1 MSASQKDFIA
11 ESEELLLEA
20 ESHLVEI
27 QETYSSG
34 LRPDTLNSLFRS
46 IHTIKGISGI
56 FGFRNVTDLAHSF
69 ESLLDDIRL
78 GKIELSADVLR
89 FLFTNMDMLKKIIRD
104 GDEGSKEDISG
115 HLISMEAFMNSAK
128 KGSGASA
135 ADVVLAGIDKAIISI
150 LSEYEEHR
158 LKTNI
163 RENKGIYLKSAVYSL
178 SDFEKELNDLT
189 ALIKSHGE
197 LISMFPDSND
207 LPLDSIRFNL
217 MIGSILSLDG
227 LKELLGDD
235 IKELISCKAAP
246 APPLPQ
252 AIPQEMTL
260 RSSTSFVRVDIDKL
274 DRILDTISEL
284 SLAISAINRVGK
296 EMMELYGHTPIVVDV
311 LKISQVFG
319 RRITELQGQL
329 LEIRMIP
336 IGQIFSRLSQVVR
349 RYSRETGKRIDILL
363 YGEETE
369 IDKYLA
375 EEIADPLMHIIRNA
389 IDHGIEP
396 AEVRKN
402 TGKKESGTIT
412 LKAFQRGNHVIIEVK
427 DDGAGIDIEGV
438 RKKAIEKGL
447 LSQDSRLDER
457 ELLEFIFM
465 PGFSTKTTVTDISGR
480 GVGLDVVK
488 QKLSLFGGFV
498 DIATAKDAGT
508 TITVTMP
515 ITLAVLRALI
525 VRIGKERFAIPLTSM
540 SETFATGQAD
550 IQTIEGREVYNL
562 REDPLPMIRLSRVF
576 GIMDDGS
583 DTFFTVVVGY
593 GERRAGLVVDELI
606 GHQEIIIKSLSDYL
620 KGYAGL
626 AGAAE
631 IGKHEVILVIDV
643 ESVIGKFIS
652 IGSGNLIRKAV
663 SHV

>member
-1 MSASQKDFIA
+1 MTASKKDFIA
-11 ESEELLLEA
+11 ESEELLSEA

-46 IHTIKGISGI
+46 VHTIKGISGI
-56 FGFRNVTDLAHSF
+56 FGFRNVTDFAHSF

-78 GKIELSADVLR
+78 GKIELSADILK
-89 FLFTNMDMLKKIIRD
+89 FLFTNMDLLKRIIREE
-104 GDEGSKEDISG
+104 GDSSTEDISG
-115 HLISMEAFMNSAK
+115 YLISMEAFREAAK

-135 ADVVLAGIDKAIISI
+135 AEGLFAGIDKSIISI

-163 RENKGIYLKSAVYSL
+163 KENKGIYLKSAVYSL
-178 SDFEKELNDLT
+178 VDFEKELNDLT

-197 LISMFPDSND
+197 LISMFPESKD
-207 LPLDSIRFNL
+207 LPPDLIRFNL
-217 MIGSILSLDG
+217 MIGSSMSLDG

-235 IKELISCKAAP
+235 IKEMISCRSVP
-246 APPLPQ
+246 APEAPHE
-252 AIPQEMTL
+252 IPKEMTL
-260 RSSTSFVRVDIDKL
+260 KSSTSFVRVDIEKL

-296 EMMELYGHTPIVVDV
+296 EMMDLYGHTPIVVDV
-311 LKISQVFG
+311 LKISQVFS

-349 RYSRETGKRIDILL
+349 RYSVETGKRIDILL

-396 AEVRKN
+396 AEVRKS
-402 TGKKESGTIT
+402 TGKKESGTIV
-412 LKAFQRGNHVIIEVK
+412 LKALQRGNHVIIEVK

-447 LSQDSRLDER
+447 LSHDSKPDER
-457 ELLEFIFM
+457 ELLDFIFM
-465 PGFSTKTTVTDISGR
+465 PGFSTKSNVTDISGR

-498 DIATAKDAGT
+498 DIATARYSGT

-540 SETFATGQAD
+540 SETFAAGESD

-562 REDPLPMIRLSRVF
+562 REEPLPIIRLSRVF

-583 DTFFTVVVGY
+583 DTFFAVVTGF

-606 GHQEIIIKSLSDYL
+606 GHHEIIIKSLSDYL
-620 KGYAGL
+620 KGYSGL

-652 IGSGNLIRKAV
+652 AGRGDLILKAV